1 LNSQSHNRAHRA
13 IQKLNQLKH
22 KQGKQIDI
30 LCNDMVGAHKEF
42 IKELRTLTY
51 AVEFY
56 ETSLKCTDLPALVNN
71 AADYVKT
78 HVVDS
83 DVTFFL
89 LDPAGFEVHKPGSDD
104 AESFG
109 DDSIE
114 ACFTLPIVQQLCR
127 SNKICTLNDMLE
139 IGLVGSPAAFSN
151 ISAVALPLGRIGCFV
166 GFVLITR
173 SAETPIT
180 PDELEDVVSIAPG
193 LANAIK
199 AMPQTVTK

>member
-42 IKELRTLTY
+42 IKQMRTLTY

-114 ACFTLPIVQQLCR
+114 ACFTLPIVQGITR
-127 SNKICTLNDMLE
+127 SNKISTLDDMFEMGLE
-139 IGLVGSPAAFSN
+139 GSFAN
-151 ISAVALPLGRIGCFV
+151 VSAVALPLGRIGCFV